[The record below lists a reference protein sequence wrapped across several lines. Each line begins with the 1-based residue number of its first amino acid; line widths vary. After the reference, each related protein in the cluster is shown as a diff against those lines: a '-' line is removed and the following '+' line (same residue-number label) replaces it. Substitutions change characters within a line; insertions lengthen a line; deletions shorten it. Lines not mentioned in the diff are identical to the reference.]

1 MTKDITVISTS
12 PTPTPTPVSLTANF
26 ESNQVGAKMI
36 QFTDSSSGGPIS
48 SESIN
53 VAQKAAFNEYGSA
66 EHNVPPRPFMKQ
78 AMELNR
84 QKLRWLSAGLLSR
97 VQRLLLSPR
106 QALGILGE
114 AHSGQ
119 IRSTIQT
126 DGHFARNAPSTIAK
140 KGDDKPLIETSQM
153 MNAITHKVVLK

>member
-1 MTKDITVISTS
+1 MSGFSVTIQRKDVNRSKIE
-12 PTPTPTPVSLTANF
+12 ANVRALENGF
-26 ESNQVGAKMI
+26 VKVG
-36 QFTDSSSGGPIS
+36 FPSGGPIS

-84 QKLRWLSAGLLSR
+84 QKLRWLSAGLMSR